1 MSNKPTNNVKDDVII
16 LITTT
21 LTFIIMLGVMWWQ
34 HNKINQYRDELY
46 NRPVIRDTTTVEKR
60 DTLWRDSIIT
70 SKPKVIHKT
79 DTVFSDGNIHLL
91 SKAFTDTITS
101 DKKDTLTYTAKVTGY
116 AITGDT
122 VHPILDDITF
132 RVKAHTITNTVT
144 NTITNTV
151 YIKEK
156 EKFKLKIRPTI
167 AVGYDPF
174 RNQVS
179 PTVGI
184 GITY

>member
-1 MSNKPTNNVKDDVII
+1 MSNKPTNNVKDDIII
-16 LITTT
+16 LITAT
-21 LTFIIMLGVMWWQ
+21 LTFVIMLGVMWWQ
-34 HNKINQYRDELY
+34 HDKINQYKDELY

-60 DTLWRDSIIT
+60 DTLWRDSIIA
-70 SKPKVIHKT
+70 SKPKIIHKT
-79 DTVFSDGNIHLL
+79 DTIFSDDSL
-91 SKAFTDTITS
+91 SLVAKTYGDTITTQ
-101 DKKDTLTYTAKVTGY
+101 DKDTVSYIATVQGY
-116 AITGDT
+116 ALKGDT
-122 VHPILDDITF
+122 VHPKLDNITF
-132 RVKAHTITNTVT
+132 KTKTHTITNTVT

-151 YIKEK
+151 YLKEK

-167 AVGYDPF
+167 SIGYDPF